1 MKVDIVKPLKI
12 RKPHMPRSTFITK
25 SQAQKE
31 AKADSMLVDQS
42 IKANETMMQVSEILA
57 RSENAVMNALCL
69 TTAPCREES
78 VNLVQGWRREEEGW
92 VRVRSVM
99 ESGCGVS
106 VAPPGMCPTYPIT
119 ESEGSR
125 RGQKFMSASEDTMP
139 NLGEQKLGVETM
151 IKYQIADVSRTL
163 NSITEIC
170 DAGHPDF
177 GNHVIFR
184 QTWWH
189 GCELG
194 NGKDHAFPAEE

>member
-1 MKVDIVKPLKI
+1 M
-12 RKPHMPRSTFITK
+12 
-25 SQAQKE
+25 
-31 AKADSMLVDQS
+31 
-42 IKANETMMQVSEILA
+42 LA

-78 VNLVQGWRREEEGW
+78 VNMVQGWRREEEGW

-99 ESGCGVS
+99 DSGCGVS

-125 RGQKFMSASEDTMP
+125 RGQEFMSASEDTMP
-139 NLGEQKLGVETM
+139 NLGEQKLGVVFDIGGETM
-151 IKYQIADVSRTL
+151 IKYQIADVSRAL

-177 GNHVIFR
+177 GNHVIFGR
-184 QTWWH
+184 RDGMVVNLETGKTTHFQRENNIYCLDYWVKPFQR
-189 GCELG
+189 LG
-194 NGKDHAFPAEE
+194 S